1 MLASRCQIP
10 AAPFKIMEGGKVA
23 GKAFVIAGGAV
34 SMYEIYEWQAASPEK
49 AGLAM
54 SASLSYKALELAEK
68 VPGVDYA
75 VQGVGGVVQKGVESG
90 VIRAAVGDK
99 AVGAQMVETLIQ
111 NDTLRDYVVSPIG
124 WIGARLAGDK

>member
-1 MLASRCQIP
+1 
-10 AAPFKIMEGGKVA
+10 VA